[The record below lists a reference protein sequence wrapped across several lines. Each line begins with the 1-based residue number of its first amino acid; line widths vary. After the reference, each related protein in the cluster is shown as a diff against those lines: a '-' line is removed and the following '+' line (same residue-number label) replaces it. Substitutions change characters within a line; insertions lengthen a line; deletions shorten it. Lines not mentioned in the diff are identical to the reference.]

1 MSKPETPWNPVIP
14 PSMAENKAI
23 WHIELKSQLPNN
35 GRREYLLGGGNLHS
49 HQDTVLAR
57 SVSSYD

>member
-1 MSKPETPWNPVIP
+1 MSKPETPLNPVIP

-35 GRREYLLGGGNLHS
+35 GRREGCTGVVATCTRTKTPFCKKCFKL
-49 HQDTVLAR
+49 
-57 SVSSYD
+57 